1 MHNPSRL
8 LPNSTATIPLSL
20 IGLLLS
26 LFLIVENAFSSRRIQ
41 VRYYREFIQDTPG
54 IHQTTYIL
62 NQI

>member
-26 LFLIVENAFSSRRIQ
+26 LFLIVENALSSRRIQ
-41 VRYYREFIQDTPG
+41 VGYYREFIQDTPG
-54 IHQTTYIL
+54 IHQTTNIL